1 MFYHSTETDFLKY
14 PVSLVSSQ
22 KTLIVQNEL
31 KLTLS
36 SWATRCSIVS
46 VTLRNCLSGAI
57 ILRTSHEKAIVQLS
71 LFRDFLCRSI
81 GIGAGNPFF
90 ILYL

>member
-36 SWATRCSIVS
+36 SWAARCSIVS

-57 ILRTSHEKAIVQLS
+57 ILRTVKIRKMIVLVFS
-71 LFRDFLCRSI
+71 LDFLCHFTWN
-81 GIGAGNPFF
+81 GMENPSFF
-90 ILYL
+90 SHF